1 MLENLSLK
9 ISQKMIKYDII
20 SEADEEVYSYGI
32 YQFIMLLLNL
42 VTSFLLGLLFQLL
55 IPCIVLNISYILIR
69 INAGGY
75 HADSPLKC
83 YVNSTIIIAVLL
95 AIIKWILFHPII
107 LVVIFT
113 VASIVIWFTAP
124 VETENNP
131 LDETEINVYR
141 KRSRFILLMEIII
154 FIALIICKQYLFAEI
169 IALGIST
176 ESVML
181 LMGLAKNR
189 FNLSKAN
196 EK

>member
-20 SEADEEVYSYGI
+20 SKADEEVYSYGI

-83 YVNSTIIIAVLL
+83 YINSTIIIAVLL
-95 AIIKWILFHPII
+95 AIIKWILFHPIT

-113 VASIVIWFTAP
+113 VASIIIWFTAP

-131 LDETEINVYR
+131 LDETEMNVYR

-181 LMGLAKNR
+181 LMGLVKNR
-189 FNLSKAN
+189 FDLSKAN

>member
-1 MLENLSLK
+1 MLENLSIK

-20 SEADEEVYSYGI
+20 SEVDEEVYSYGI
-32 YQFIMLLLNL
+32 YQFIMLLFNL
-42 VTSFLLGLLFQLL
+42 LTSFLLGLLFQLL

-83 YVNSTIIIAVLL
+83 YINSTIIIAILL

-113 VASIVIWFTAP
+113 VASIVIWFVAP

-141 KRSRFILLMEIII
+141 KRSRFTLLMEIII

-169 IALGIST
+169 IVLGIST

-189 FNLSKAN
+189 FNLSKAK